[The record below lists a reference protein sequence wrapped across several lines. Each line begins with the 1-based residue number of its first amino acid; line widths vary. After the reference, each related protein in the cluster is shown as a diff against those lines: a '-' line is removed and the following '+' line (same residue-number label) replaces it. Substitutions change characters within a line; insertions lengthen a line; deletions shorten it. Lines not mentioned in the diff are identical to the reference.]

1 MLKDVMESDQKL
13 ARVTE
18 ARAVLTAIESE
29 LERKHPGFESARLLQ
44 EFIACFNNLP
54 PYGGYKHIPAAAQTL
69 YRSIAERVGPE
80 ATRSFLF
87 AALILAITRSLE
99 SQVFANLPDRVRHH
113 QLKQFRRIVDNAAS
127 ITAICDI
134 DNDLFHKDLGLATM
148 RLYAA
153 GAQLVDFRT
162 GIGRVTLVKGGL
174 GEVPRRLALFLKIGG
189 FKPFF
194 QIHTHLA
201 YLDEFNEEGWNEC
214 YRCCAELYA
223 LHPRVLGMYG
233 GSWFY
238 DPVLSTI
245 SPRLNYLRATPQE
258 AGAFCLFDSV
268 SEQTID
274 DATATSPTRKSM
286 YQEGTYQPKS
296 YSLIWPREAQIRWA
310 ASNAQ
315 EPVEQ

>member
-1 MLKDVMESDQKL
+1 MESDQKL

-18 ARAVLTAIESE
+18 ARGVLTAIESE
-29 LERKHPGFESARLLQ
+29 LARKCPGFDSARLVQ
-44 EFIACFNNLP
+44 EFIACFSDLP
-54 PYGGYKHIPAAAQTL
+54 PYGGYKHIPAAAQAIH
-69 YRSIAERVGPE
+69 RSIMERVGPE

-87 AALILAITRSLE
+87 ASLILAIIKSLD
-99 SQVFANLPDRVRHH
+99 SRVFSALPTRVRQH
-113 QLKQFRRIVDNAAS
+113 QLTQFRRIVDNAPS

-153 GAQLVDFRT
+153 GAQLVDVRT
-162 GIGRVTLVKGGL
+162 GIGRVTLIKGGMREL
-174 GEVPRRLALFLKIGG
+174 PRRLAIFLKIGG

-223 LHPRVLGMYG
+223 LHPRALGMYG

-286 YQEGTYQPKS
+286 YKEGTYQPKS
-296 YSLIWPREAQIRWA
+296 YALIWPREAQIRWA
-310 ASNAQ
+310 AGRAQ
-315 EPVEQ
+315 QPMEH